1 MVALEGDGDAV
12 GDERLE
18 INESA
23 VLLALFLTEL
33 TGLENLFDGSEKP
46 VGVGEHDGVEL
57 LTLSLVDGTAL

>member
-18 INESA
+18 IDEGA

-33 TGLENLFDGSEKP
+33 AGLEDLLDGGEKP

-57 LTLSLVDGTAL
+57 LALGLVDGTAL